1 MKIGDLVKIDLHLFG
16 HPSMPLKW
24 HLFGRSDDAV
34 TARLGVVTKLY
45 PNTSYLDVTVPS
57 ERATVTLVGM
67 EDVEFITGAGTLAE
81 ANKKKE

>member
-16 HPSMPLKW
+16 RPP
-24 HLFGRSDDAV
+24 GR
-34 TARLGVVTKLY
+34 RLGVVTKLY
-45 PNTSYLDVTVPS
+45 PSHESSAAYPLPCYLDVTVPS

-81 ANKKKE
+81 DNKKKE

>member
-1 MKIGDLVKIDLHLFG
+1 VIG
-16 HPSMPLKW
+16 
-24 HLFGRSDDAV
+24 GRSDDAV

-81 ANKKKE
+81 DIKIKRLKRIKVREQRLTNSE